1 MPLLTDF
8 PAGRTYERH
17 RHGTAHSANL
27 LGVGGFAVGTD
38 DTLAAGEVLLLLTSD
53 LTLFCFVL
61 FTETSHFLTGGFAFT
76 FYYAWI
82 GEIAE
87 IITIPTKE
95 IMVYFISIFIKIIE
109 LCVILF
115 LLFFYSFILYF

>member
-1 MPLLTDF
+1 M
-8 PAGRTYERH
+8 AIR
-17 RHGTAHSANL
+17 A
-27 LGVGGFAVGTD
+27 D
-38 DTLAAGEVLLLLTSD
+38 DTLTAGEVLLLLAGG
-53 LTLFCFVL
+53 LTLFCSVL
-61 FTETSHFLTGGFAFT
+61 FVKTGHFLTGGFAFT

-109 LCVILF
+109 L
-115 LLFFYSFILYF
+115 